1 MSEKI
6 VIDRARVMHIAKLAA
21 LSLSDAEA
29 DALAHDLGTMLGYV
43 EELDALDTSDVPPT
57 ACVRL
62 GASDVESAWRE
73 DVIHE
78 GLSHEDALA
87 QAPRAELDGFAVPG
101 FVEG

>member
-29 DALAHDLGTMLGYV
+29 DALAHDLGRVVGYV
-43 EELDALDTSDVPPT
+43 EELDAIDTTGVPPT
-57 ACVRL
+57 ANVQLTR
-62 GASDVESAWRE
+62 SAWRADE
-73 DVIHE
+73 TRE

-87 QAPRAELDGFAVPG
+87 QAPRAEHEGFAVPG
-101 FVEG
+101 FIEG